1 MEHIKIENTWES
13 YNIFEKCKC
22 SFYDTY
28 SNLIK
33 TEYCH
38 ENTSEN
44 LKTYLL
50 KSMSSGSRLFTN
62 DLCPVKY
69 SNLIITNTVNGLN
82 GRNKHLH
89 IFDTIQDKII
99 FSSKYYLNEENQKL
113 IERLR
118 LLDNYYNCPNR
129 YNDAKFLYDSIMMME
144 NFMIIKFKNN
154 YGLST
159 SYIVFNFKTQ
169 TYKLFIFC
177 TLYIYNDKSVFVF
190 AERDGIKIITKSD
203 IDNDIDNVIEI
214 NFDYYE
220 FEKYRYDGCGMDIY
234 CMCNSNIITFR
245 LRKIIAD
252 KYFTEYIYYDIKK
265 RKNVYTSKNQFIS
278 WRGNRFIEYDKELNR
293 CNSISFILDNIE

>member
-1 MEHIKIENTWES
+1 MEHIKIENTWKS
-13 YNIFEKCKC
+13 DNIFEKCKC

-33 TEYCH
+33 TEYRQD
-38 ENTSEN
+38 NTSGN

-50 KSMSSGSRLFTN
+50 NSMSSGSRLFTD
-62 DLCPVKY
+62 DLYAVKY
-69 SNLIITNTVNGLN
+69 PNLIITKTVNGQ
-82 GRNKHLH
+82 NKHLH

-99 FSSKYYLNEENQKL
+99 FSSKYCLNEENQKL

-118 LLDNYYNCPNR
+118 LLDNYKNCPNR
-129 YNDAKFLYDSIMMME
+129 YNNSKFMYDSVMMME

-177 TLYIYNDKSVFVF
+177 TLYIYNDKSIFVF
-190 AERDGIKIITKSD
+190 AEIDRIKIITKSD

-220 FEKYRYDGCGMDIY
+220 FEKYRYDECGIDIY
-234 CMCNSNIITFR
+234 CMCNSNVITFR

-252 KYFTEYIYYDIKK
+252 KYFNEYIYYDIKK
-265 RKNVYTSKNQFIS
+265 QKNVYTSKNQFIG
-278 WRGNRFIEYDKELNR
+278 WRENIFIEYDKELKR
-293 CNSISFILDNIE
+293 CNLISFISDDIQ